1 MLALMQEGSTWGD
14 PRPRGIASPLQI
26 ASRSSLWLATIS
38 DYRKHPTEVQCAVPD
53 RSGMADATQRILR
66 CEAQRGFSLRKL
78 CGSIYPNENSAT
90 RTESESVD
98 MSRIW
103 DRLQDIERHQNMRN
117 FTEGVQNNFVPIPDR
132 RSSERF
138 WAYEP
143 LLVYG
148 HAAAD
153 DPFHEGTEALHVNA
167 RGGLITL
174 STAVNPGQTLLLINK
189 VNLKEQKC
197 NVVREKS
204 TYLNRTAII
213 VEFAQPVPDFW
224 GTPRD

>member
-1 MLALMQEGSTWGD
+1 MRSHIDLEWPMRVSASYVVRLSARALF
-14 PRPRGIASPLQI
+14 L
-26 ASRSSLWLATIS
+26 
-38 DYRKHPTEVQCAVPD
+38 
-53 RSGMADATQRILR
+53 
-66 CEAQRGFSLRKL
+66 EAGE
-78 CGSIYPNENSAT
+78 SIYPNGNSGSA
-90 RTESESVD
+90 RELEFVN

-103 DRLQDIERHQNMRN
+103 DRLQDIERHQNASSLG
-117 FTEGVQNNFVPIPDR
+117 EGVQNSFVPVPDR

-143 LLVYG
+143 ILVYG

-153 DPFHEGTEALHVNA
+153 SPFHEGTEALHVNA

-197 NVVREKS
+197 SVVREKS

-213 VEFAQPVPDFW
+213 VEFLQPVPDFW
-224 GTPRD
+224 EAAGY